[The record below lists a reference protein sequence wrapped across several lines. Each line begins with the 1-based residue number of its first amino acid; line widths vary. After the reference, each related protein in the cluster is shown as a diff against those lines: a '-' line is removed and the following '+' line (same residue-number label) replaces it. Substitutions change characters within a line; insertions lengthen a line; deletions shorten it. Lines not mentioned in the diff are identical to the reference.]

1 MSIVRLTCQSC
12 RSPLASWER
21 AAVRLPERSLEAK
34 RARGFG
40 QREQVVALAARYRI
54 PAIYYLCEFVEAGG
68 RMTLQLVINPKAAD
82 ALGIKMSSA
91 GTCGRGIKRECRH
104 ARYNAALGV

>member
-1 MSIVRLTCQSC
+1 
-12 RSPLASWER
+12 
-21 AAVRLPERSLEAK
+21 
-34 RARGFG
+34 
-40 QREQVVALAARYRI
+40 
-54 PAIYYLCEFVEAGG
+54 
-68 RMTLQLVINPKAAD
+68 VINPKAAD